1 MQKLIQGLKIRLK
14 AANRIA
20 LLGVGSQL
28 RGDDAAGILV
38 ADALSKKIC
47 KKNNLKVFFGHT
59 APENLTGE
67 IKKFKPQH
75 LIIIDSADMGKK
87 AGEVSLIDISD
98 LRGVTFSTHQLPVE
112 IMADYLMQATGCH
125 ISIIGIQPKQLKFDS
140 QVSQEI
146 LKSVKQ
152 LVTGLQQVLGV

>member
-1 MQKLIQGLKIRLK
+1 MQKLIQGLKSRLK
-14 AANRIA
+14 SAKRIA
-20 LLGVGSQL
+20 LLGVGSEL

-38 ADALSKKIC
+38 AEALSKKIC
-47 KKNNLKVFFGHT
+47 RRNNLKVFLGHT

-98 LRGVTFSTHQLPVE
+98 LRGVTFSTHQLPVV
-112 IMADYLMQATGCH
+112 IMADYLMQATGCE

-152 LVTGLQQVLGV
+152 LVVGLQQVLRV

>member
-1 MQKLIQGLKIRLK
+1 MQILIQGLKTRLK
-14 AANRIA
+14 AAKRIA
-20 LLGVGSQL
+20 ILGVGSQL

-67 IKKFKPQH
+67 IKKFKPEH

-87 AGEVSLIDISD
+87 VGEVSLIDLNNLS
-98 LRGVTFSTHQLPVE
+98 GVTFSTHQLPVE
-112 IMADYLMQATGCH
+112 IMADYLMQATGCQ

-140 QVSQEI
+140 KVSQEI
-146 LKSVKQ
+146 LRSVKQ
-152 LVTGLQQVLGV
+152 LAIGLQQVLGA